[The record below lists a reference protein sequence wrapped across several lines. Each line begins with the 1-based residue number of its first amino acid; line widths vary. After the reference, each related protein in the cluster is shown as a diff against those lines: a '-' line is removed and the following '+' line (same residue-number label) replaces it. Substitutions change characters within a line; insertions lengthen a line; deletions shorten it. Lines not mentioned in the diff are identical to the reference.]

1 MKSQVKNFLKTF
13 NIKYPI
19 IQAPMAGASTV
30 DLAAIV
36 TKLGGL
42 GSIPLG
48 SHSESPKIIE

>member
-30 DLAAIV
+30 DLAATV